1 MTSGAARPVRPGS
14 AGRALAV
21 TLLLGAAGAGIAF
34 LATRQDWAQVRTA
47 PPRPL
52 PASTVHVTGAAL
64 VPYADALV
72 VAGLASLAAV
82 LATRRA
88 WRRISGLALAALGAA
103 LAASAVAVSAAAAIV
118 AAAGAVG
125 PASNPG
131 AGSVTEGSATISGV
145 PNVAGA
151 TPHAEL
157 TAAGWQALVI
167 LGAIAMI
174 AAGLQVAVRPA
185 RLAVMSSRYDAPPG
199 SRAASPAGAR
209 HSAAS
214 GGQEPAGQQAE
225 GRAPDSASVWEALSR
240 GDDPTAS
247 VPMSG
252 GPMSGGPTSG
262 GPTAG
267 GPMAA
272 GA

>member
-1 MTSGAARPVRPGS
+1 MTSGGTRARRTAS
-14 AGRALAV
+14 ARRALAM

-34 LATRQDWAQVRTA
+34 LATRQDWASVRTS

-52 PASTVHVTGAAL
+52 PASTVNVTGSAL

-88 WRRISGLALAALGAA
+88 WRRASGLMLAAIGAA
-103 LAASAVAVSAAAAIV
+103 LAGSSFTVSSAAAIV
-118 AAAGAVG
+118 AAEGAVG

-131 AGSVTEGSATISGV
+131 AGSVTDGSATASGV

-151 TPHAEL
+151 TPHVAL
-157 TAAGWQALVI
+157 MAASWQALVV

-174 AAGLQVAVRPA
+174 AAGLLVAIRPS
-185 RLAVMSSRYDAPPG
+185 RLAVMSSRYDTPVG
-199 SRAASPAGAR
+199 SGPRAGSGLRPRRGEERAGEEGA
-209 HSAAS
+209 
-214 GGQEPAGQQAE
+214 GQERIGDERVGQQATRRTAE
-225 GRAPDSASVWEALSR
+225 GQAVDTASVWEALSR
-240 GDDPTAS
+240 GDDPTA
-247 VPMSG
+247 
-252 GPMSGGPTSG
+252 
-262 GPTAG
+262 G

>member
-1 MTSGAARPVRPGS
+1 MTSGGARSPRAVS
-14 AGRALAV
+14 AGRALAI

-34 LATRQDWAQVRTA
+34 LATRQDWASVRTT

-52 PASTVHVTGAAL
+52 PASTVNVTGSAL

-88 WRRISGLALAALGAA
+88 WRRVSGLILAAIGAA
-103 LAASAVAVSAAAAIV
+103 LAGSSFTVSSAAAIV
-118 AAAGAVG
+118 AAEGAVG

-131 AGSVTEGSATISGV
+131 AGSVTEGSATASGV

-151 TPHAEL
+151 TPHVAL
-157 TAAGWQALVI
+157 MAASWQALVV
-167 LGAIAMI
+167 LGAMGMI
-174 AAGLQVAVRPA
+174 AAGLLVALKPA
-185 RLAVMSSRYDAPPG
+185 RLAVMSSRYDAPG
-199 SRAASPAGAR
+199 SGEEAARQGSARA
-209 HSAAS
+209 
-214 GGQEPAGQQAE
+214 EPAGQDAA
-225 GRAPDSASVWEALSR
+225 GRAAVTLPADSSSVWEALSR
-240 GDDPTAS
+240 GDDPTA
-247 VPMSG
+247 
-252 GPMSGGPTSG
+252 
-262 GPTAG
+262 G